1 MRHLQLVVD
10 QHHIETVDD
19 DIRYLN
25 EHFHEYEP
33 EQWKALY
40 SLLTEASALEQKLR
54 QTRMEQLR
62 QRTSAIYQPISVS
75 CSG

>member
-10 QHHIETVDD
+10 QHHLETVDD

-25 EHFHEYEP
+25 EHYHEYEP
-33 EQWKALY
+33 EQWKALH

-54 QTRMEQLR
+54 QKHMEQLKA
-62 QRTSAIYQPISVS
+62 RTTAIYQPVS
-75 CSG
+75 MSLSG